1 MRAAARAVLE
11 TPVEC
16 NEGDDEEE
24 QDAEESDDDS
34 ANINRFAMFLSLTGA
49 RHDGHVLDVRVQR
62 CKHDV
67 WKT

>member
-11 TPVEC
+11 TLVGCE
-16 NEGDDEEE
+16 EGDDEEE
-24 QDAEESDDDS
+24 QVAEESDDDS
-34 ANINRFAMFLSLTGA
+34 ANIKRFAMLLSLIGA
-49 RHDGHVLDVRVQR
+49 RHDGHVLDVRVQS